1 MVVNRKHK
9 IKLEF
14 DVCQDFCL
22 FLEDL
27 VDAETPM
34 SDFFWYTARGQR
46 IDILILWSDEHA
58 SHPDE
63 MYVRIH
69 KFNSRWP

>member
-1 MVVNRKHK
+1 MVVNWKHK

-34 SDFFWYTARGQR
+34 SDFF
-46 IDILILWSDEHA
+46 
-58 SHPDE
+58 
-63 MYVRIH
+63 
-69 KFNSRWP
+69 